1 MAENNSEADRID
13 QVQLKEVDKEA
24 HGIAQALGGTT
35 ENKFQETIRGIQKY
49 FDRIRKPKGP
59 PATTPPDKK

>member
-1 MAENNSEADRID
+1 MAENNSEADRIGK
-13 QVQLKEVDKEA
+13 QQLEEVDKEA

>member
-1 MAENNSEADRID
+1 MAEIGSEADKID
-13 QVQLKEVDKEA
+13 KQQLEEVDQKA
-24 HGIAQALGGTT
+24 RGIAEALGGTT